1 MGGLVII
8 IVLAFVFLRGDQLA
22 ELADTMA
29 QGALIP
35 LVIAVGTQL
44 CKYFSQSFAY
54 SFSFKAVGE
63 TMRPKN
69 TLPQIGR
76 AHV

>member
-35 LVIAVGTQL
+35 LVVAVGTQL
-44 CKYFSQSFAY
+44 
-54 SFSFKAVGE
+54 
-63 TMRPKN
+63 
-69 TLPQIGR
+69 
-76 AHV
+76 